1 MSFRICNGHRGWF
14 CQDGIRSQR
23 RLATQLK
30 GEHSSSEKE
39 TLHCRNMGQVPL
51 VAFSTFFSV
60 KGAQDKPFPSVLGP
74 PQSPSVGGSRI
85 PWYHWSLTSLGF
97 VSLLS
102 LTVVKITS
110 RWSFL
115 DHWTVEH
122 LSPVEM
128 STNFIK
134 KIGPTTWSPGR
145 YVLKSWSF
153 TCGRRRGR
161 GHWVPGMCRA
171 VPMICSQ
178 LPALRSSKNREDLK
192 GES

>member
-39 TLHCRNMGQVPL
+39 TLYCGNMGQVPL

-60 KGAQDKPFPSVLGP
+60 KGAQDQPFSSVLGP

-110 RWSFL
+110 CWTFF
-115 DHWTVEH
+115 DHWTPF
-122 LSPVEM
+122 S
-128 STNFIK
+128 
-134 KIGPTTWSPGR
+134 
-145 YVLKSWSF
+145 SWNVNKFDQENWTHDMVS
-153 TCGRRRGR
+153 RQ
-161 GHWVPGMCRA
+161 VRA
-171 VPMICSQ
+171 QELIFY
-178 LPALRSSKNREDLK
+178 LWT
-192 GES
+192 

>member
-30 GEHSSSEKE
+30 GEHSSSEKHLHKE

-74 PQSPSVGGSRI
+74 PQSPSVGGNRI

-97 VSLLS
+97 VSLAS
-102 LTVVKITS
+102 LTIVKNNFSLVILWSLNSWTPFSSWNVNKFYQENWTHDMVS
-110 RWSFL
+110 RQVRAQELIFYL
-115 DHWTVEH
+115 WT
-122 LSPVEM
+122 
-128 STNFIK
+128 
-134 KIGPTTWSPGR
+134 
-145 YVLKSWSF
+145 
-153 TCGRRRGR
+153 
-161 GHWVPGMCRA
+161 
-171 VPMICSQ
+171 
-178 LPALRSSKNREDLK
+178 
-192 GES
+192 

>member
-30 GEHSSSEKE
+30 GEHSSSEKHLHKE
-39 TLHCRNMGQVPL
+39 TLHGRNMGQVPL

-60 KGAQDKPFPSVLGP
+60 KGVQDQPFPSVLGP

-110 RWSFL
+110 CWTFF
-115 DHWTVEH
+115 DHWTPFSSWNVNKFDQENWTH
-122 LSPVEM
+122 DMVS
-128 STNFIK
+128 
-134 KIGPTTWSPGR
+134 R
-145 YVLKSWSF
+145 LKSWSF

>member
-74 PQSPSVGGSRI
+74 PQSPSVGGNRI

-110 RWSFL
+110 CWSFL
-115 DHWTVEH
+115 DHWTVGTPFF
-122 LSPVEM
+122 SW
-128 STNFIK
+128 K

>member
-39 TLHCRNMGQVPL
+39 TLYCGNMGQVPL

-60 KGAQDKPFPSVLGP
+60 KGAQDQPFPSVLGP
-74 PQSPSVGGSRI
+74 PQSSSVGGSRI
-85 PWYHWSLTSLGF
+85 PWFHWSLTSLGF

-115 DHWTVEH
+115 DHWTVFSSWNVNKFDQENWTH
-122 LSPVEM
+122 DMV
-128 STNFIK
+128 F
-134 KIGPTTWSPGR
+134 R
-145 YVLKSWSF
+145 LKSWSF

>member
-39 TLHCRNMGQVPL
+39 TLYCGNMGQVPL

-74 PQSPSVGGSRI
+74 PQEPSVGGNRI

-134 KIGPTTWSPGR
+134 KIGPTTWSPGSR
-145 YVLKSWSF
+145 VDLLPVDVEEGEDIEFLACAEQSRWYVVS
-153 TCGRRRGR
+153 CQHYVARRTER
-161 GHWVPGMCRA
+161 
-171 VPMICSQ
+171 I
-178 LPALRSSKNREDLK
+178 
-192 GES
+192 